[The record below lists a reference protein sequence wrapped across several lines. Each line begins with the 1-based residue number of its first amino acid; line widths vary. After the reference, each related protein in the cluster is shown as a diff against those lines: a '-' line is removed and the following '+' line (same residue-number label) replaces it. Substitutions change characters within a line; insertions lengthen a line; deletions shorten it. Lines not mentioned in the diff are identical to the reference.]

1 MTTKFERQGTI
12 LRLVQQQPLSTQ
24 ADVAEALRAAG
35 IDAVQATVSRDIH
48 QLGLVK
54 VRNEEGR
61 LVYALQGAA
70 DLRRLDEL
78 TFALRRWAGGF
89 TPAGNLCVIAT
100 PRGFAAALADAI
112 DAAELDEVAGTIAG
126 DNTVFVAA
134 RDGLSGAELA
144 ARTAKAP
151 AVSVVER
158 SSVILGSLPVGERV
172 GIAFSGG
179 LDTSCAL
186 AWMREHGAIPYAFT
200 ADLGQYDEP
209 DIDAVPDKARLYG
222 AEDAV
227 LVDCKER
234 ARARGPDRAAVRR
247 VPHPDGRQALLQHHA
262 ARARRHRD
270 EARAGDGRA
279 RRRHLG
285 RRLDVQGQRH
295 RALLPLRPARQR
307 EPAHLQAVARQPP
320 SSTSSAAARR

>member
-1 MTTKFERQGTI
+1 LTTKFERQGTI

-134 RDGLSGAELA
+134 RDGVSGAELA
-144 ARTAKAP
+144 
-151 AVSVVER
+151 
-158 SSVILGSLPVGERV
+158 
-172 GIAFSGG
+172 
-179 LDTSCAL
+179 
-186 AWMREHGAIPYAFT
+186 RE
-200 ADLGQYDEP
+200 
-209 DIDAVPDKARLYG
+209 
-222 AEDAV
+222 
-227 LVDCKER
+227 
-234 ARARGPDRAAVRR
+234 
-247 VPHPDGRQALLQHHA
+247 
-262 ARARRHRD
+262 
-270 EARAGDGRA
+270 
-279 RRRHLG
+279 
-285 RRLDVQGQRH
+285 
-295 RALLPLRPARQR
+295 LRK
-307 EPAHLQAVARQPP
+307 HLQ
-320 SSTSSAAARR
+320 

>member
-54 VRNEEGR
+54 VRNAEGR

-134 RDGLSGAELA
+134 RDVLTCAELA
-144 ARTAKAP
+144 
-151 AVSVVER
+151 
-158 SSVILGSLPVGERV
+158 
-172 GIAFSGG
+172 
-179 LDTSCAL
+179 
-186 AWMREHGAIPYAFT
+186 RE
-200 ADLGQYDEP
+200 
-209 DIDAVPDKARLYG
+209 
-222 AEDAV
+222 
-227 LVDCKER
+227 
-234 ARARGPDRAAVRR
+234 
-247 VPHPDGRQALLQHHA
+247 
-262 ARARRHRD
+262 
-270 EARAGDGRA
+270 
-279 RRRHLG
+279 
-285 RRLDVQGQRH
+285 
-295 RALLPLRPARQR
+295 LRK
-307 EPAHLQAVARQPP
+307 HLQ
-320 SSTSSAAARR
+320 